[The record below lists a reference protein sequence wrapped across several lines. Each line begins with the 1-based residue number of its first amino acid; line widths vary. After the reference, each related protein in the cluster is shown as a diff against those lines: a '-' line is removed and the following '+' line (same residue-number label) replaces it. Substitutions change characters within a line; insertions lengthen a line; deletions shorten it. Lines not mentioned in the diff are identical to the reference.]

1 MWGLSGKLG
10 EKQPEGTG
18 MTPLREDGKIPQT
31 KRRRQMA
38 VSKTTAKKPATR
50 RTAKAATAKGAG
62 TKDKAAVM
70 KAAAAAAEPA
80 ARKAVKIVAEAPARQ
95 TATAEVSPAGTA
107 SEAGAAKPA
116 KQKLTKEDFVSA
128 VAERAGVKR
137 GEAKPVIEAA
147 LELLGE
153 AIAAGRMLNLPGLG
167 KIKVV
172 RTRKLTGEKVFVTRI
187 RQRDEAAAPEGDT
200 PGKDPLA
207 EAAE

>member
-1 MWGLSGKLG
+1 
-10 EKQPEGTG
+10 
-18 MTPLREDGKIPQT
+18 
-31 KRRRQMA
+31 MA

-50 RTAKAATAKGAG
+50 RTAKAATAKGAGTKDAG

-80 ARKAVKIVAEAPARQ
+80 ARKAVKIVAEAPGSQ
-95 TATAEVSPAGTA
+95 TATAEVSPAGAT
-107 SEAGAAKPA
+107 SDAGAAKPA

-147 LELLGE
+147 LEVLGE
-153 AIAAGRMLNLPGLG
+153 AVAAGRMLNLPGLG